1 MGERVDMGEMG
12 DMGDQDSALA
22 TCSPDERDAEQIV
35 LTALGR
41 ALAAP
46 EGLPLVGSRKANALF
61 PATPAGKHMA
71 RRAREAGYLRSLRVE
86 KGSRIPAEIC
96 AITAAGLARLLES
109 QRATSW
115 QQDLLDYL
123 AWWHMNGRSGDCPIR
138 ELYQRARAASCLVTL
153 GLFHD
158 GLRGL
163 YEQQRIYLH
172 PWTGPL
178 CDIPHPECALLVGH
192 EVAYYASLRNDGGFA
207 S

>member
-1 MGERVDMGEMG
+1 MGERGNMG
-12 DMGDQDSALA
+12 DMDDMASALA
-22 TCSPDERDAEQIV
+22 TFTGDERSAEQAI

-61 PATPAGKHMA
+61 SATPAGKRMA
-71 RRAREAGYLRSLRVE
+71 RSAREAGYLRSLRVE
-86 KGSRIPAEIC
+86 KGTRIPAEIC
-96 AITAAGLARLLES
+96 TITAAGLVRLLEC
-109 QRATSW
+109 QQAASW
-115 QQDLLDYL
+115 QQDLLQHL
-123 AWWHMNGRSGDCPIR
+123 AWWHMNGPTGDCPIP
-138 ELYQRARAASCLVTL
+138 ELYQRARATPYLVTL

-158 GLRGL
+158 GLRSL
-163 YEQQRIYLH
+163 HEQQRIYLH

-178 CDIPHPECALLVGH
+178 CDIPQPECALLVGH